1 MLSLAGAGLLAG
13 AFLTPLAA
21 TGLPP
26 LGAEEE
32 AAEAGSLAL
41 LSAEAEAGDSSLL
54 LRLGGAVGAAAEVVA
69 AAEQGTSKVRTS
81 SGTQNKDKQ

>member
-26 LGAEEE
+26 LGAEDE
-32 AAEAGSLAL
+32 EAGSLAL

-69 AAEQGTSKVRTS
+69 AAEQGTSK
-81 SGTQNKDKQ
+81 DE

>member
-1 MLSLAGAGLLAG
+1 MLSLAGAGARLLAG
-13 AFLTPLAA
+13 AFLTPLA

-69 AAEQGTSKVRTS
+69 AAEQGTSKAE
-81 SGTQNKDKQ
+81 

>member
-13 AFLTPLAA
+13 AFLTPLAGTG

-32 AAEAGSLAL
+32 AAEADSLAL

-69 AAEQGTSKVRTS
+69 AAEQGTSK
-81 SGTQNKDKQ
+81 DE